1 MIPIPTP
8 INEPID
14 SHAPNTAPR
23 ARLEETL
30 RALSSSPIEIPTII
44 DGKAVRTGKLLSVAM
59 PHRHRHVLAQAHEAG
74 EAEVVAAIDGAMKV
88 ATDWARTSFETRAA
102 IFLRAADLLSG
113 PHRAR
118 VNAACMLGQSKTPH
132 QSEID
137 AVCELADF
145 WRFNVHF
152 LRRLHDE
159 QPLSP
164 PGQWNR
170 SDLRPLEG
178 FVLAIAPFNFL
189 SIAANLPTA
198 PVLCGNVALWK
209 PSTTSLFGCWYV
221 LEILREAGLPDGV
234 IQMLPGDG
242 PMQGKVALASPYL
255 AGIHFTGSTG
265 TFRALWRGV
274 AENLDRYRAFPRLV
288 GETGGKDFIVAH
300 PSAEP
305 ISLATAIVRGGF
317 EYQGQKCSAASRVYV
332 PRSLWPEV
340 RDRAVSDTEQM
351 KVGDVSDFSMF
362 CGAVIDQRAHQR
374 IAGYQALAKESAKVL
389 VGGTSDDREGWFIA
403 PTLVE
408 VDDPEHR
415 LMQEEIFGP
424 VVTVYVYDDAKW
436 DETLTLVDET
446 SPYALTGAVISRD
459 RAAVDH
465 AMRVLRNSAGNFYV
479 NDKPTGAVVG
489 QQPFGGGRQSGTN
502 DKAGAFYNLSRW
514 LSPRSIK
521 ETFVP
526 PTDFRYPYLGES
538 KPGASK

>member
-8 INEPID
+8 INEPVD
-14 SHAPNTAPR
+14 SHAPGTAPR
-23 ARLEETL
+23 ARLEATL
-30 RALSSSPIEIPTII
+30 RAMSSAPPLEIPAII
-44 DGKAVRTGKLLSVAM
+44 DGKAVRTGKLLPVSM
-59 PHRHRHVLAQAHEAG
+59 PHQHRRVLAQAHEAG
-74 EAEVVAAIDGAMKV
+74 EAEVSAAIDGAMKV
-88 ATDWARTSFETRAA
+88 ATEWARTPFETRAA

-152 LRRLHDE
+152 LRKLHDE

-164 PGQWNR
+164 AGQWNR

-178 FVLAIAPFNFL
+178 FVFAIAPFNFL

-234 IQMLPGDG
+234 IQLVPGEG
-242 PMQGKVALASPYL
+242 PVQGRVALSSPHL

-265 TFRALWRGV
+265 TFKALWRGV
-274 AENLDRYRAFPRLV
+274 ADNLDRYRSFPRLV
-288 GETGGKDFIVAH
+288 GETGGKDFILAH
-300 PSAEP
+300 ASAEP

-340 RDRAVSDTEQM
+340 RDRAVADTKQM
-351 KVGDVSDFSMF
+351 KVGDVSDFSTF
-362 CGAVIDQRAHQR
+362 CGAVIDQRAYQR
-374 IAGYQALAKESAKVL
+374 IAGYQKLAHDSAKVL
-389 VGGTSDDREGWFIA
+389 VGGTSDDSEGWFIA

-408 VDDPEHR
+408 VDDPKHR

-424 VVTVYVYDDAKW
+424 VVTVYVYDDARW
-436 DETLTLVDET
+436 DETLALVDQT

-459 RAAVDH
+459 RHAVEQ
-465 AMRVLRNSAGNFYV
+465 ATRALRNSAGNFYV

-538 KPGASK
+538 K